1 MNLLILGA
9 TGRVGS
15 EVLRHALRDGH
26 QVTAFVRNP
35 DKLAATDHDRLHVA
49 VGNVLNAADV
59 ETAMQGAEVVV
70 SALSTDGT
78 DTLSQGMPLVIAAM
92 KKTGVS
98 RIVTVGTAGILQSRV
113 SPDLLRYQSSES
125 KRTLTRAAQEHHQ
138 VYTLLE
144 QSGLDWTIVCPTYL
158 PDGERLG
165 SYRVEAH
172 YLPENGTQISV
183 ADTADCVYR
192 QVFSREHLHTRLG
205 IAY

>member
-35 DKLAATDHDRLHVA
+35 DKLAVTDQDRLMVA

-172 YLPENGTQISV
+172 YLPENGAQISV

>member
-35 DKLAATDHDRLHVA
+35 DKLAVTDQDRLMVA

>member
-35 DKLAATDHDRLHVA
+35 DKLAVTDQDRLMVA

-172 YLPENGTQISV
+172 YLPENGTHISV